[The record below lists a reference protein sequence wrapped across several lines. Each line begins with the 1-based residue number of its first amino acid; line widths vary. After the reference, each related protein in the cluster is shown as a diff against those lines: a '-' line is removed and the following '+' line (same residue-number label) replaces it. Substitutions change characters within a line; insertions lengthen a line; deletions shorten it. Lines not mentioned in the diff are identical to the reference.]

1 MILSILLFKL
11 LIGTFVIA
19 LSYPNNRMY
28 AVTINKTMASVGV
41 IEEKILP
48 IIPFLFDLK
57 LYSNNTFYGE
67 DLSTVYKMKQEQ
79 PVVINIESYKC
90 FVIVGNT
97 KTQIKC
103 GNNDSNIIYEKTDDT
118 KYKLFIRE
126 TIKNGIVLYDGA
138 LINDITSYLTKKG
151 YYYVEIRGVYSNVN
165 SRIYFWIR
173 II

>member
-57 LYSNNTFYGE
+57 LYSN
-67 DLSTVYKMKQEQ
+67 
-79 PVVINIESYKC
+79 
-90 FVIVGNT
+90 
-97 KTQIKC
+97 
-103 GNNDSNIIYEKTDDT
+103 
-118 KYKLFIRE
+118 
-126 TIKNGIVLYDGA
+126 
-138 LINDITSYLTKKG
+138 
-151 YYYVEIRGVYSNVN
+151 VN